1 MSGGPTTMQ
10 LQGSQEI
17 TIRLPDIQAM
27 VNQNITGMIYS
38 TVSEYFNQLASYVR
52 TANNFEDV
60 ASAMSNGMSQTQT
73 KQVGGQ

>member
-1 MSGGPTTMQ
+1 MQ

-38 TVSEYFNQLASYVR
+38 TIATYFNQLAGYVR
-52 TANNFEDV
+52 NASNFEDL
-60 ASAMSNGMSQTQT
+60 ANEMSNGMQTTQTQ
-73 KQVGGQ
+73 QVGGGQ